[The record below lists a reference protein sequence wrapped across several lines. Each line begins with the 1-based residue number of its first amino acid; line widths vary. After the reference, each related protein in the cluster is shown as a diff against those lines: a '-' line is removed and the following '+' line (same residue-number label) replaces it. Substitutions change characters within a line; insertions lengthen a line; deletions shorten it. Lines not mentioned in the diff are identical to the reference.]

1 MRKEMRY
8 MSKYFFVDRVKA
20 IWNVAKL
27 KDVSV
32 DFAYDR
38 FYADIVNGTA
48 VLYNTGM
55 TEYDFAADKALWDAL
70 SEDEQ
75 KAAKAVYKR
84 FIGAKYDDICAAW
97 RNNDM
102 AAIDTIVE
110 AFKAE
115 EEARE
120 AAAEAKTEEE

>member
-1 MRKEMRY
+1 

-55 TEYDFAADKALWDAL
+55 TEYDFAADKALWDSL
-70 SEDEQ
+70 SEADQ

-84 FIGAKYDDICAAW
+84 FVAAKYNDICAAW
-97 RNNDM
+97 KNNDM

-120 AAAEAKTEEE
+120 AAAAVKAE